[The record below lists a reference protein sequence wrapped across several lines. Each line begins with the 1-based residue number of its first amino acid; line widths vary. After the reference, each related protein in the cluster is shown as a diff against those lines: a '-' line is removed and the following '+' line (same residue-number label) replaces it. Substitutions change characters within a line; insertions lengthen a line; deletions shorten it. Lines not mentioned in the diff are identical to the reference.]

1 MSNNSAMSLMWSRQ
15 RRTRRNQS
23 NIMSLSSSKM
33 LTASGACLISSAW
46 FCQGF
51 SINNSNM
58 IYGRTQFS
66 QPTISRNEHVARHRL
81 QPLHVFAPPGSG
93 YVGPDPDYEDD
104 PFLSPSDIKQIS
116 PPAFPDTYEPML
128 EYPGTMRPG
137 RTPENMPYHDLPG
150 LGIDD
155 PNPVPWPH
163 FQEIEWHHMWDPPHE
178 QAVAMEEFIENEGR
192 WASVEEEAE
201 MRMGMRRGVRERREM
216 EEMGKLGGGSG
227 DNAMVIMDDDEEE
240 EGDVPSM
247 MGLGDGVEALLGKRD
262 EVGKSDGRSKK
273 LEEDEDDYE
282 GDEEDDDG
290 ADFLL
295 DLGLGGNMDDDE
307 DSSAKNKKPSAKKQV
322 PKMKAQDEEEDH
334 VDAELDF
341 DEDDDDDLNLDF
353 ELGFDLDDDDE
364 TSYDLDDDD
373 EDDDADFNDD
383 DDELTIEE
391 LNARDDGGDDDD
403 FDDGGFDYDD

>member
-1 MSNNSAMSLMWSRQ
+1 MSLTWSRQ
-15 RRTRRNQS
+15 RRKNTN
-23 NIMSLSSSKM
+23 NIKSDIIFLSKSKM
-33 LTASGACLISSAW
+33 LAASGACLISSAW
-46 FCQGF
+46 FCHGF
-51 SINNSNM
+51 SINKYN
-58 IYGRTQFS
+58 ILYGRGQSS
-66 QPTISRNEHVARHRL
+66 QSTISENKQKALHRL
-81 QPLHVFAPPGSG
+81 SPLHVFAPPGSG
-93 YVGPDPDYEDD
+93 YVGPDPDCEDD

-262 EVGKSDGRSKK
+262 GVGKSDSRRKNV
-273 LEEDEDDYE
+273 
-282 GDEEDDDG
+282 EEDDEGYEEDDEG
-290 ADFLL
+290 DDFLL
-295 DLGLGGNMDDDE
+295 DLGLGGDLDDDDE
-307 DSSAKNKKPSAKKQV
+307 DSSSRKKKKSPKKQA
-322 PKMKAQDEEEDH
+322 PKMKAQDEEDDDE
-334 VDAELDF
+334 VDF

-364 TSYDLDDDD
+364 SGYDLDDEDED

-383 DDELTIEE
+383 DDDLTIEE
-391 LNARDDGGDDDD
+391 LNARDDGGDDDE